1 MITTTI
7 NNMNK
12 TNKMNPFIVHTQAQ
26 GVSYLEH
33 WFFALGI
40 AGRLMISVIAF
51 ALHGIFPFIDIA
63 KRHDLEA
70 TMAYLNERNEWIES
84 QEKVI
89 PTYEQPDFGD
99 TEPLTV

>member
-1 MITTTI
+1 MMTITMK
-7 NNMNK
+7 NM
-12 TNKMNPFIVHTQAQ
+12 NKMNPFIAHTQAQ
-26 GVSYLEH
+26 GVTYVEH

-40 AGRLMISVIAF
+40 AGRLLISVIAF

-84 QEKVI
+84 QEMVI
-89 PTYEQPDFGD
+89 PIDDQPEFGN
-99 TEPLTV
+99 TEPQTI

>member
-1 MITTTI
+1 M
-7 NNMNK
+7 K
-12 TNKMNPFIVHTQAQ
+12 TNNKMNPFTAHTHAQ
-26 GVSYLEH
+26 GVTYVEH

-63 KRHDLEA
+63 KHHDLEA

-89 PTYEQPDFGD
+89 TIDVQAGFGD
-99 TEPLTV
+99 TEPQTV

>member
-1 MITTTI
+1 MTTTTM
-7 NNMNK
+7 NNM
-12 TNKMNPFIVHTQAQ
+12 NKMNPFTAHTQAQ
-26 GVSYLEH
+26 GVTYMEH

-89 PTYEQPDFGD
+89 TIDEQTNFGA
-99 TEPLTV
+99 TEPQTV